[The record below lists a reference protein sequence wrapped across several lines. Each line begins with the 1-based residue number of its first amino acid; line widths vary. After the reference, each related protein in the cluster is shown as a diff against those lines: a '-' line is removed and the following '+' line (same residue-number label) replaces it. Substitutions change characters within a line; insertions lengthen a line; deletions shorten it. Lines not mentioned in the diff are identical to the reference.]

1 MANRV
6 AGGKFSLE
14 GKEYTVAQN
23 NGPNRYRHAY
33 PPVATEC
40 ILVTLLHVAQL
51 RASHGSLA
59 QRVHASS
66 KGSL

>member
-23 NGPNRYRHAY
+23 NGRNRYFM
-33 PPVATEC
+33 
-40 ILVTLLHVAQL
+40 LLHM
-51 RASHGSLA
+51 
-59 QRVHASS
+59 
-66 KGSL
+66 